1 MTVAAARSEART
13 AEAVDRLLAAGA
25 DEDLAVGVF
34 RARQPAIRNLNT
46 DLYASP
52 SASTAAELVL
62 DARRR
67 LRLS

>member
-34 RARQPAIRNLNT
+34 RARQAAIRNLNT
-46 DLYASP
+46 DL
-52 SASTAAELVL
+52 SA
-62 DARRR
+62 
-67 LRLS
+67 